1 MADLNRALAT
11 AVKTGKVSF
20 GTNTSMNS
28 AIAGKARL
36 IIVASNCP
44 NKTREKLER
53 YCKMSEI
60 PLIRFS
66 QSALDLGRVC
76 GKPFS
81 ISALSIR
88 DPGDSDI
95 FTIVEEKNV

>member
-20 GTNTSMNS
+20 GTNTAVNS
-28 AIAGKARL
+28 AIAGKVRL
-36 IIVASNCP
+36 IVIASNCP
-44 NKTREKLER
+44 NEIREKIEL

-60 PLIRFS
+60 PIIQFS
-66 QSALDLGRVC
+66 QSSLDLGRVC

-81 ISALSIR
+81 VSALSIR

-95 FTIVEEKNV
+95 LTIVEEKNV